1 MVEVMDGGLAV
12 TPELVEVRPDEG
24 FQEERVAEYLRGR
37 LPGSDHPME
46 VRQFARGK
54 ANLTYL
60 LAYAEPGGAVTE
72 YVLRRPP
79 LGPVAPGSHDMAR
92 EFRVLSTLWQ
102 AFPLAARAFLFC
114 DDDSVIGAP
123 FFVMER
129 RRGVVV
135 QGKVPPE
142 FGSGQDSESNR
153 KLSQVVV
160 DTLAR
165 FHAVDPPSAGL
176 GGLGRPEG
184 FMDRQLGGWIGRW
197 KEARHEPN
205 PLVDELARW
214 LEKTK
219 PLSPPAT
226 LLHNDWRLDNMAV
239 DPGDP
244 GVCVAVYDWDMCT
257 RGDPFADLGTLMACW
272 FDPDEQPI
280 FLDAMPTGTPG
291 FMTRREAIS
300 RYGRKSGRDVSG
312 MHWYV
317 VFGTFKMGVILQQI
331 YIRWLRGQ
339 TRDQR
344 FANMGRDAA
353 RLFELAAVRRSE

>member
-1 MVEVMDGGLAV
+1 MAF
-12 TPELVEVRPDEG
+12 TPELVEVRPDER
-24 FQEERVAEYLRGR
+24 FDHPRLAEFLRGR
-37 LPGSDHPME
+37 LPGSDRSLA

-60 LAYAEPGGAVTE
+60 LAFGEPGETVTE

-79 LGPVAPGSHDMAR
+79 LGPVAPGSHDMRR
-92 EFRVLSTLWQ
+92 EFRVLSTLWRG
-102 AFPLAARAFLFC
+102 FPLAARAFLFC
-114 DDDSVIGAP
+114 DDESVIGAP

-135 QGKVPPE
+135 QGAVPPE
-142 FGSGQDSESNR
+142 FGEGKDPHSNR
-153 KLSQVVV
+153 RLSEVVV
-160 DTLAR
+160 DTLAE
-165 FHAVDPPSAGL
+165 FHAVDPAEAGL
-176 GGLGRPEG
+176 EALGRPAG

-197 KEARHEPN
+197 NEARHEPN
-205 PLVDELARW
+205 PLVDELAVW

-219 PLSPPAT
+219 PSSPPAT

-257 RGDPFADLGTLMACW
+257 RGDPFADVGTLMACW
-272 FDPDEQPI
+272 FDLDEQSTLLEP
-280 FLDAMPTGTPG
+280 MPTRTQG
-291 FMTRREAIS
+291 FITRREAID
-300 RYGRKSGRDVSG
+300 RYGWKSGRDTSD
-312 MHWYV
+312 MNWYV

-339 TRDQR
+339 TQDER
-344 FANMGRDAA
+344 FATMGEAAAQLFQLAAA
-353 RLFELAAVRRSE
+353 RRSSQ